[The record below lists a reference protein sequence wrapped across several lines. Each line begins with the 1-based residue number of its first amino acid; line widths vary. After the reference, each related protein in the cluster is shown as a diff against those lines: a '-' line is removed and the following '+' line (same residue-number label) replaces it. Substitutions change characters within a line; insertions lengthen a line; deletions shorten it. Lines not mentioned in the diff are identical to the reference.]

1 MKVLVT
7 GGAGF
12 IGSHIVRALV
22 DNGDRV
28 WVIDD
33 YSTGNPDNLETV
45 RSRIKMVEGDLRDPE
60 VVGPVVS
67 EVEAVL
73 HQGALP
79 SVPRSF
85 SDPVGTTSVNAG
97 GTLNLL
103 EAARGSDVKTF
114 VIASSSSIYGDV
126 KALIKSED
134 LPPEPL
140 SPYAV
145 SKLAGEYYCRLYHKL
160 YHLPTF
166 ALRYFN
172 VFGPGQDPNSQYSAV
187 IPLFST
193 AILDGRTP
201 VIYGDGRQSRDFT
214 YVDNVVQANLKCLSA
229 PTKAFGEVF
238 NIACGEKTD
247 LLTTL
252 KILGDIAGEEV
263 SPAFEPARPGD
274 VRHSL
279 ANISKARDIL
289 GYNPEVLYPE
299 GLRRTFQ
306 YFKEKH
312 EMKIE

>member
-201 VIYGDGRQSRDFT
+201 VIY
-214 YVDNVVQANLKCLSA
+214 
-229 PTKAFGEVF
+229 
-238 NIACGEKTD
+238 
-247 LLTTL
+247 
-252 KILGDIAGEEV
+252 
-263 SPAFEPARPGD
+263 
-274 VRHSL
+274 
-279 ANISKARDIL
+279 
-289 GYNPEVLYPE
+289 
-299 GLRRTFQ
+299 
-306 YFKEKH
+306 
-312 EMKIE
+312 